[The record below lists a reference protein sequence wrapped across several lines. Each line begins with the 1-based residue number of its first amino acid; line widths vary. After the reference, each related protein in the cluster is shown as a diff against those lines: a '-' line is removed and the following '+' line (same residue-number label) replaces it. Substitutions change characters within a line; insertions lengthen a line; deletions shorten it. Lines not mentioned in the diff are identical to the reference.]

1 MMAGRPPAVFT
12 CMLWLAATD
21 AAMRI
26 VGFRRTLKIARRLA
40 RRPNLTMSRDQAEQV
55 LQRIVSAT
63 AFYPGRS
70 QCLEQSIVGYVLLR
84 RRGFDAQLK
93 LGVQPYPFFAHAWIE
108 LDGVALTE
116 APDLIASLA
125 PLPELAL

>member
-1 MMAGRPPAVFT
+1 MKA
-12 CMLWLAATD
+12 
-21 AAMRI
+21 
-26 VGFRRTLKIARRLA
+26 ARRLA
-40 RRPNLTMSRDQAEQV
+40 RRRHVAVSRDQAERV
-55 LQRIVSAT
+55 LEQIVSAT

-70 QCLEQSIVGYVLLR
+70 QCLEQSLVGYVLLR

-125 PLPELAL
+125 LLPEVAL